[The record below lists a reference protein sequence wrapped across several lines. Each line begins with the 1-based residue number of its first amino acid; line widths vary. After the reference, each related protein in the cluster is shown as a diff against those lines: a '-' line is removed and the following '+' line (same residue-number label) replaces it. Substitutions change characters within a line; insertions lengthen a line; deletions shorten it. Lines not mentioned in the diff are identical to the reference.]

1 MDIQVAW
8 QNLVS
13 AIEQGLWGEAS
24 EIADDVLEWLAKD
37 GLPPTIIG
45 KPFVDKL
52 IAKALAE
59 SVAGWDV

>member
-8 QNLVS
+8 QNLLF
-13 AIEQGLWGEAS
+13 AIERGLWGEAS

-37 GLPPTIIG
+37 GMPPKILG
-45 KPFVDKL
+45 KPLVDKL
-52 IAKALAE
+52 IAKSLAE